1 MFEKRVLSTH
11 FYYCLFVKYKTF
23 RNFADGNSNTDFA
36 MKNILVIYTGGTIGM
51 VKDSVTGALKPFDM
65 HRIYEVLPVLK
76 KIDCNIETYQCNP
89 IIDSSDM
96 NADKW
101 LLFASLI
108 QENYSKYDGFVILHG
123 TDTMSYTASALSF
136 LLKNLSKPVI
146 ITGSQLPLGMIRTDG
161 RDNIISAVEI
171 AANNEIVIPEVCIFF
186 DNKLYRGNRTTK
198 INAEYFEAFY
208 SGNLPSLVKV
218 GINISYKQHLIL
230 PQPSE
235 DFSIYNQLCK
245 DVIIMKIH
253 PAISK
258 EYLDAI
264 SNIPNLKGIV
274 METYGSGNAPTKD
287 FFLQGIKQIIDK
299 GVVIM
304 NVTQCKAGSVE
315 MGHYQASC
323 DLRDMGVISGKDITT
338 EAALAK
344 MMFVLGNFNDKD
356 KQKQLLQSNLRG
368 EIS

>member
-1 MFEKRVLSTH
+1 MQAERF
-11 FYYCLFVKYKTF
+11 FMQYKIYKEI
-23 RNFADGNSNTDFA
+23 

-51 VKDSVTGALKPFDM
+51 VKDSVSGALKPFDM
-65 HRIYEVLPVLK
+65 YRIYEVLPVLK
-76 KIDCNIETYQCNP
+76 KINCNIETFQCDP

-108 QENYSKYDGFVILHG
+108 RDNYEKYDGFVILHG

-136 LLKNLSKPVI
+136 LLNNLGKPVI
-146 ITGSQLPLGMIRTDG
+146 ITGSQLPLGVIRTDG

-171 AANNEIVIPEVCIFF
+171 AANNDVSIPEVCIFF

-198 INAEYFEAFY
+198 INAEFFEAFY
-208 SGNLPSLVKV
+208 SGNLPSLAKV

-230 PQPSE
+230 PVPSNKFKVY
-235 DFSIYNQLCK
+235 DKLCT

-258 EYLDAI
+258 EYLNAV
-264 SNIPNLKGIV
+264 SSIPNLKGIV
-274 METYGSGNAPTKD
+274 METYGSGNAPTDKW
-287 FFLQGIKQIIDK
+287 FLKGIKNIIDK
-299 GVVIM
+299 GILIM

-323 DLRDMGVISGKDITT
+323 ALRDMGVISGKDITT

-344 MMFVLGNFNDKD
+344 MMFVLGNFSDK
-356 KQKQLLQSNLRG
+356 KTQTELLNRNICG